1 MTTIDLSNDRNS
13 WFIHDRFGLFIHW
26 GLYSAAARHEWV
38 KSRERLTDEHYQR
51 YFDHFDPD
59 LYDPTEWARVAK
71 RAGMKYAVITTKH
84 HDGFCLWDSQLTEY
98 KAPKTPAGRDLLRPF
113 VDAFRAE
120 GFKIGFYHS
129 LIDWHHPE
137 FPIDGL
143 HSQRD
148 DLAFRERAKY
158 RDIRKYAEY
167 LHGQVREL
175 LTGYGQIDVLWL
187 DFSYPNRDYGWSKGK
202 GKDDW
207 QSERLVAMV
216 RELMPNVLLDNRA
229 DVPGDFVTPEQVQPK
244 GWVEVDGQRV
254 VWEAC
259 QTLNGSWGYDRDN
272 LNWKSPDL
280 LVRMLVDSV
289 SKGGNLLLNVG
300 PTARGE
306 LEPRAVATLDVIGRW
321 LRQHGRA
328 IYGCTASELTPPP
341 DGRYTQRGDRLYLHL
356 LDWPFRH
363 VHLPGLGGKVAYAQ
377 LLHDGSE
384 VQVAETQVSADD
396 LTLTLP
402 IQPPDVVVPV
412 IELFLR

>member
-1 MTTIDLSNDRNS
+1 
-13 WFIHDRFGLFIHW
+13 
-26 GLYSAAARHEWV
+26 
-38 KSRERLTDEHYQR
+38 
-51 YFDHFDPD
+51 
-59 LYDPTEWARVAK
+59 
-71 RAGMKYAVITTKH
+71 
-84 HDGFCLWDSQLTEY
+84 
-98 KAPKTPAGRDLLRPF
+98 
-113 VDAFRAE
+113 
-120 GFKIGFYHS
+120 
-129 LIDWHHPE
+129 
-137 FPIDGL
+137 
-143 HSQRD
+143 
-148 DLAFRERAKY
+148 
-158 RDIRKYAEY
+158 
-167 LHGQVREL
+167 
-175 LTGYGQIDVLWL
+175 
-187 DFSYPNRDYGWSKGK
+187 
-202 GKDDW
+202 
-207 QSERLVAMV
+207 
-216 RELMPNVLLDNRA
+216 VLLDNRA